1 METRFALWRRLGAV
15 AFLAAALCGP
25 AQAHPHLLINVETTV
40 IYENGAFTGL
50 LHAWTFDEMN
60 SAAETEGLDKNKDGK
75 YDRAEL
81 QELAD
86 LYAQRLKAVSFFT
99 SAKLANQAIAFGNA
113 KDQWVEYKN
122 NAITLYFTAPFAKP
136 VLSEAQGLTFSV
148 SDPSY
153 YIAFSLAEKPDAVR
167 FSSGAPPICKA
178 KIADAEPSQPTGLQE
193 SFSALNAFGLSAPKT
208 VLVECK
214 AP

>member
-1 METRFALWRRLGAV
+1 MFLTDIRATESHPAGAT
-15 AFLAAALCGP
+15 APGFPCLEGAMLNDT
-25 AQAHPHLLINVETTV
+25 QAIE
-40 IYENGAFTGL
+40 
-50 LHAWTFDEMN
+50 
-60 SAAETEGLDKNKDGK
+60 
-75 YDRAEL
+75 
-81 QELAD
+81 AD

-99 SAKLANQAIAFGNA
+99 SAKLANQTIQFGNA

-167 FSSGAPPICKA
+167 FSSGTPSICKA
-178 KIADAEPSQPTGLQE
+178 RIADAEPPQPTGLQE
-193 SFSALNAFGLSAPKT
+193 SFSSFNAFGLSPPKT